1 VDIFH
6 IEFCPDCIKAV
17 QNWAKFNSG
26 PKISPLK
33 AKAMGSYG
41 KNIPRV
47 KIEIEGTIV
56 GQVSNF
62 SLGI

>member
-6 IEFCPDCIKAV
+6 VEFYPDWIKTV

-26 PKISPLK
+26 PKMSLLK

-41 KNIPRV
+41 KNIQRV
-47 KIEIEGTIV
+47 KIEIERTIV